1 MAKDSDVSLAV
12 LALLATAL
20 VLVAPVLGRAGFP
33 FAADVVMAAAAASG
47 VGAFLLAAAQ
57 SFLGPP
63 FEGRPRKLRSPDKPQ
78 C

>member
-20 VLVAPVLGRAGFP
+20 VLLAPILGRAGFP

-47 VGAFLLAAAQ
+47 VGAFLLAAAH
-57 SFLGPP
+57 SFLGLHP
-63 FEGRPRKLRSPDKPQ
+63 EGRARQLRRPEKPQ